1 MTAADADDLLARV
14 ADLTGF
20 DATTIA
26 VGTSVLVTGT
36 PGVGVSSL
44 VDACRS
50 LAPDLHVVDAE
61 DVAQQ
66 HISTAIGVAVL
77 VVDPSSSVGEEERHI
92 LDDLRATH
100 GTVGLVCAKID
111 AFWQWP
117 RVLRAHRHT
126 LDPHDAVALFAVSSI
141 AALSGAVD
149 ESGVGA
155 LVEWLRSEVGV
166 PDAVRTSR
174 ARIAAARGSVERLLY
189 DLDNHDTLTGAAGAD
204 DTEALMRRRRVLVSG
219 RDRGR
224 TDRLAAVRAGLGR
237 VRAESSVQMQTGL
250 RTIATT
256 AAGSDGDQTVDVSG
270 LRALLD
276 DLAATVSGAIE
287 ERIEEVR
294 ATALVGLSESEHA
307 VPDPTGPDH
316 AGTDRAGGPAKP
328 DPPESDPIGAEPWAL
343 DVGPVRAPT
352 GGRRGAEDA
361 LMLLIGASTG
371 LGVGRLLAALMA
383 SVHAVG
389 WIAMPLTLAL
399 GIGAAVWVI
408 RMRHR
413 TTARMQARGWVTET
427 LGEVRAR
434 ADHQIGVR
442 VAGAES
448 RIAGQIARSYDRRA
462 RLVTAEVAALD
473 DRIRALRDDENA
485 RRRRRAAARTL
496 QLALAE
502 AQHAASTPAVP
513 QTSQRAEQRKEE
525 LDGTHVR

>member
-77 VVDPSSSVGEEERHI
+77 VVDPSSSVGEEERRI

-155 LVEWLRSEVGV
+155 LVEWLRSEVEV

-294 ATALVGLSESEHA
+294 ATALVDLNESEHA
-307 VPDPTGPDH
+307 GPTGSDH
-316 AGTDRAGGPAKP
+316 AGTDRAGDPAEP